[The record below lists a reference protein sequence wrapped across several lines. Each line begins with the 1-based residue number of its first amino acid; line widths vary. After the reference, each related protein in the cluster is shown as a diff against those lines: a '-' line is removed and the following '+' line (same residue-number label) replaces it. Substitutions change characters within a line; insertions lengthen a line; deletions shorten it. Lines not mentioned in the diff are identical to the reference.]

1 MRCPYCG
8 HMETKVLDSR
18 DAEDL
23 AVTRRRRECEKCEK
37 RFTTYERV
45 EFIDLV
51 VRKKDGKTEPFDRKK
66 IEGGILKACEKRPVS
81 REKIEETVD
90 EIERDIRKKEGTEIT
105 TQEIG
110 EMVIEKL
117 KKLDKVAYIRFASVY
132 REFADLTEFES
143 EVKKLLKK

>member
-1 MRCPYCG
+1 
-8 HMETKVLDSR
+8 METKVLDSR

-45 EFIDLV
+45 EFLDLV

-66 IEGGILKACEKRPVS
+66 IESGIVKACEKRPVS

-90 EIERDIRKKEGTEIT
+90 EIERDIRKKEGTEISSI
-105 TQEIG
+105 EIG

-132 REFADLTEFES
+132 REFADLNEFES

>member
-1 MRCPYCG
+1 
-8 HMETKVLDSR
+8 METKVLDSR

-45 EFIDLV
+45 EFLDLV
-51 VRKKDGKTEPFDRKK
+51 VRKKDGKTEAFDRKK

-81 REKIEETVD
+81 REKIDEVVD
-90 EIERDIRKKEGTEIT
+90 EIERDLRKLESTEIPT
-105 TQEIG
+105 VQIG

-143 EVKKLLKK
+143 EVKKLLKKEK